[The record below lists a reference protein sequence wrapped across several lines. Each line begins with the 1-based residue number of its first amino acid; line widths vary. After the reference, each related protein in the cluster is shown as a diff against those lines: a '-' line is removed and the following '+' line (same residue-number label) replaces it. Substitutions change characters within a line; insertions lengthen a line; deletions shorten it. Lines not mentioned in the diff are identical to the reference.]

1 MKPLP
6 PHELARRIDYAVLR
20 NPTPET
26 LHRAV
31 EEAEKLR
38 LRGITTYHA
47 ALDILSTA
55 ARKVLK
61 IIVVDFPAGASHIEA
76 KVKAIEQAI
85 AHGADEVEFVVNIW
99 KWLQG
104 NREYLVNEIRAL
116 SRIAR
121 ATGVTCK
128 ALIETTPLT
137 LDQLREILDAIT
149 GLSEEERPHYVKMN
163 TGWMGRGVKPAEVML
178 AARLVKPHGIGIK
191 AAGGIRDAYTA
202 SLLVHLGAD
211 IIGTSSPEKLVRD
224 AEELEKNL
232 S

>member
-6 PHELARRIDYAVLR
+6 PHELAQRIDYAVLR
-20 NPTPET
+20 DPTPAT
-26 LHRAV
+26 LLRAV
-31 EEAEKLR
+31 EEAEKLH
-38 LRGITTYHA
+38 LRGITTYHV

-55 ARKVLK
+55 ARSVKK

-76 KVKAIEQAI
+76 KVKAVEQAI
-85 AHGADEVEFVVNIW
+85 AHGADEVEFVVNVW
-99 KWLQG
+99 KWLHG
-104 NREYLVNEIRAL
+104 DHEYLENEIRAL

-137 LDQLREILDAIT
+137 LNQLREILETIIK
-149 GLSEEERPHYVKMN
+149 LSEEERPHYIKMN
-163 TGWMGRGVKPAEVML
+163 TGWMGRGVKPAEVAL
-178 AARLVKPHGIGIK
+178 AARVVKPHGIGIK

-202 SLLVHLGAD
+202 SMLVHLGAD
-211 IIGTSSPEKLVRD
+211 IIGTSSPGNLVRD